1 MTLAARAATKILD
14 LTLKVCE
21 TTAAHPAAQTTATLE
36 RNAVCLSN
44 PAKKLSALRCR
55 IELGRATPLLKK
67 G

>member
-36 RNAVCLSN
+36 RNAVCSGN
-44 PAKKLSALRCR
+44 PRKD
-55 IELGRATPLLKK
+55 
-67 G
+67 